1 MSGNLNGLLGKLV
14 NALNDK
20 SVFQAAAAAILA
32 AVFLAVIRAISKSSL
47 VRRMTVV
54 RRARRFRKSVG
65 WDQQSP
71 HLVGSPQF
79 VGRTE
84 SMDAFEDFTKGTA
97 AAMSFYG
104 PSGRG
109 KTAVVT
115 ECARRVKPGTG
126 VVYIDCRGIQSIA
139 DFFELIIRQ
148 LGARHFPRTYRAIL
162 AQASDS
168 ARPKRAE
175 YQALLANSFHEF
187 ALDLSKLGR
196 SKLLI
201 VLDSFEQVQGSTL
214 EAVIREQ
221 ILPTLGE
228 PTPNSRVQMLIAGW
242 DPLDWAED
250 GAVRLEQHPL
260 GEFSLSDTGMLLQEA
275 LSTRPSDEV
284 IETIHEACAGE
295 PLDLAVLAEFIQSD
309 GQREAGEVIAGLDRI
324 FVASRAESSARLVA
338 TLLAR
343 TDEGQLAWL
352 RACALPR
359 AFDSGVLS
367 AALEVSSEVAE
378 KAFRDVVNRFRSIVR
393 RRVGAWG
400 YQVHDAARTALIL
413 DLIAADPN
421 AFKSMSARLA
431 AHFDSLADN
440 QFEPFSF
447 RLEELYHMLAADQVR
462 GLSMFKRLR
471 FHVLTELRRT
481 DLGEALQ
488 FTMHQWVTDTGR
500 ALGRPLCDWVE
511 YGDAGI
517 AWRRNDIPL
526 TESICDTLSRKPSL
540 DPFLKTRILDT
551 RGNCAWKG
559 RQDGDEALSLYSDAR
574 CIKERLLETDVLV
587 LDREEIELSI
597 ADMTA
602 PVARILEL
610 RGKLREA
617 AKQLGRAE
625 SIYLKHARQERTS
638 LLRTRVWL
646 ARNARKQGRWNEARR
661 HFDQV
666 AEIAG
671 SIPDEAGE
679 AEFAWVISSR
689 AALDKEDGHWR
700 TAEQQLSASIKKL
713 RETTDWERLG
723 VSLIDLG
730 DVLRFLH
737 RPRMAARAYRE
748 ASSLLARTSN
758 RANDAHILFGLA
770 CLALENGD
778 RPNAHRLLVEAE
790 VAAALTGDRPKE
802 AEIKTVRASVASTL
816 DDAQALL
823 DSAWELLADSECL
836 YYKSRLLVETSFI
849 LQASGSNRDDYEWHL
864 RQGREWASTEP
875 YANVLSTAALVDARL
890 ADKREARLRAYMESV
905 LWAAAFN
912 DLELARVV
920 EVISRDWTKVPGG
933 PPSRDE
939 IIRQFDCL
947 PSSVLHHAILDDSVV
962 RSARSVLLALV

>member
-1 MSGNLNGLLGKLV
+1 VSQNLNELLGKLV
-14 NALNDK
+14 NALSDK
-20 SVFQAAAAAILA
+20 SVLQAAAAAILA
-32 AVFLAVIRAISKSSL
+32 AVFLAAIRAISKSSL

-54 RRARRFRKSVG
+54 RKARRFRRSVG
-65 WDQQSP
+65 WDPQPP
-71 HLVGSPQF
+71 HLVSSPQF

-84 SMDAFEDFTKGTA
+84 SMDAFENFTKGTA

-115 ECARRVKPGTG
+115 ECSRRVKPGTA
-126 VVYIDCRGIQSIA
+126 VVYIDCKGIPSIA
-139 DFFELIIRQ
+139 EFFELIIRQ
-148 LGARHFPRTYRAIL
+148 LGARHFPRTFRAIL
-162 AQASDS
+162 EQVGDSD
-168 ARPKRAE
+168 RPKRAE
-175 YQALLANSFHEF
+175 YQALLADSSHEL
-187 ALDLSKLGR
+187 ALDLSRLGR

-221 ILPTLGE
+221 ILPTVGE
-228 PTPNSRVQMLIAGW
+228 PTPSSRVQMLIAGW

-250 GAVRLEQHPL
+250 GAVRVEQHPL
-260 GEFSLSDTGMLLQEA
+260 DEFNLSDTAMLLEEA

-295 PLDLAVLAEFIQSD
+295 PIDLAVLAEFIQSD
-309 GQREAGEVIAGLDRI
+309 RGREAGDVIAGLDRLLG
-324 FVASRAESSARLVA
+324 ASKAESSARLVSA
-338 TLLAR
+338 LLAR
-343 TDEGQLAWL
+343 TDEDQLAWL
-352 RACALPR
+352 RACALSR
-359 AFDSGVLS
+359 TFDSGVLS
-367 AALEVSSEVAE
+367 AALGVSSEVAN

-400 YQVHDAARTALIL
+400 YQVHDTARAALIL
-413 DLIAADPN
+413 DLIATDPN

-431 AHFDSLADN
+431 AHFDSLAVS
-440 QFEPFSF
+440 QFEPFSL
-447 RLEELYHMLAADQVR
+447 RLEELYHMLAADQHR
-462 GLSMFKRLR
+462 GLSLFKRLR

-488 FTMHQWVTDTGR
+488 FTMHQWVTDTGLP
-500 ALGRPLCDWVE
+500 LGRPLCDWVE

-517 AWRRNDIPL
+517 AWRRNDILL
-526 TESICDTLSRKPSL
+526 TERICDALTRKTSL

-559 RQDGDEALSLYSDAR
+559 RQDGDEALRLYSDAR
-574 CIKERLLETDVLV
+574 RVKERLLETDLLI

-610 RGKLREA
+610 RGKLHEA
-617 AKQLGRAE
+617 AKQLGQAE
-625 SIYLKHARQERTS
+625 SIYLKHAPQERTS

-646 ARNARKQGRWNEARR
+646 ARNARKQGRWNEARGY
-661 HFDQV
+661 FDQV

-713 RETTDWERLG
+713 RGTTDWERLG
-723 VSLIDLG
+723 VALIDLG
-730 DVLRFLH
+730 DVLRLLH
-737 RPRMAARAYRE
+737 RPRSAARAYRE
-748 ASSLLARTSN
+748 ANSLLARVSN

-778 RPNAHRLLVEAE
+778 RPNAHRLLAEAD
-790 VAAALTGDRPKE
+790 ASAGLTGDRSKE

-816 DDAQALL
+816 DDARALL
-823 DSAWELLADSECL
+823 DSAWNLLADSECL
-836 YYKSRLLVETSFI
+836 YYKSRLLIQTSSI
-849 LQASGSNRDDYEWHL
+849 LQASGSNRDDYQWHL

-875 YANVLSTAALVDARL
+875 YANVLSMAALVDARL
-890 ADKREARLRAYMESV
+890 ADKREPRLRAYVESA

-920 EVISRDWTKVPGG
+920 EVISGDWAKLPDG

-939 IIRQFDCL
+939 ITRQFEH
-947 PSSVLHHAILDDSVV
+947 PRSSVSHHAMIDDSVV